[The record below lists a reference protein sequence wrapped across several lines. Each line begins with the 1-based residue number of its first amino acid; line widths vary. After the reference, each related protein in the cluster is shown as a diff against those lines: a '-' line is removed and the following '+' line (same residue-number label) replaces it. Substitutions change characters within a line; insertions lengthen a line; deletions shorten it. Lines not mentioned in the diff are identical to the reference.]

1 MIEFNMNLVKSVL
14 QILIQLLTV
23 LVNNMK
29 VGE

>member
-1 MIEFNMNLVKSVL
+1 MIEFNINLVKSVL